1 MMKAMVKFMNK
12 IFNFIKFIILKIY
25 GFIDK
30 FIVTP
35 ISTLIYKIQIKIGKE
50 SKLEKILNRPNVLL
64 YMSLL
69 FAVLLFY
76 VVDVK
81 ANVLVSNDAVILTDV
96 PVKVDVLNAY
106 VVEGAPE
113 TVDITL
119 IGKKSEIY
127 LARQLGDNYVVLDL
141 NDYKESDAPVRV
153 KLAYNKPIN
162 NISYKIDPTYV
173 TVTIKRKVSKQKN
186 ITYDLMNFDSL
197 NEKLSVK
204 SVELSRTDAIVRG
217 AEDTIDKIATV
228 KALIDLNNSDFTK
241 AGTYTVDDIK
251 LVAYDSDGVIINN
264 IEINAPNLTAN
275 LVLESYSKEVSV
287 KINTNGKLVDGKS
300 ISSITINGKSVDEFK
315 VTVYGDESVLE
326 GLDSI
331 PIQPI
336 DIENQGNNGS
346 KISKVTLSKPAGVRH
361 ISEPDITVVFNF
373 GEAKQKTITV
383 NGITPKNI
391 PNGLKANLANASD
404 KNIEIQVIGV
414 QSVLDE
420 IDEDNPGIS
429 AYVDLTGYK
438 AGTYNDV
445 PVYVQGN
452 DPRLQYTVAKS
463 VSVVVS
469 E

>member
-141 NDYKESDAPVRV
+141 NDYKESDGPVRV

-300 ISSITINGKSVDEFK
+300 ISSITINGKSVDEYK

-346 KISKVTLSKPAGVRH
+346 KISKVTLRKPAGVRH
-361 ISEPDITVVFNF
+361 ISDPDITVVFNF
-373 GEAKQKTITV
+373 
-383 NGITPKNI
+383 
-391 PNGLKANLANASD
+391 
-404 KNIEIQVIGV
+404 
-414 QSVLDE
+414 
-420 IDEDNPGIS
+420 
-429 AYVDLTGYK
+429 
-438 AGTYNDV
+438 
-445 PVYVQGN
+445 
-452 DPRLQYTVAKS
+452 
-463 VSVVVS
+463 
-469 E
+469 